1 MQVKKSKLAHSL
13 GLNYTAMQIE
23 ALSRKRP
30 ASKAGKCI
38 IHGLKILIDYLAN
51 QVCIKIPKHLTY
63 LTKNFVDQSFQ
74 IAQTRRKPNPRNNC
88 STASSHCRQ
97 VRSKLR
103 ETSNPPKL

>member
-51 QVCIKIPKHLTY
+51 QVCI
-63 LTKNFVDQSFQ
+63 
-74 IAQTRRKPNPRNNC
+74 
-88 STASSHCRQ
+88 
-97 VRSKLR
+97 
-103 ETSNPPKL
+103 